1 MPLERVSQ
9 GFRDISMTFQ
19 NNPLNSDLI
28 VLKNETAIARSIRN
42 IVFTL
47 PGEKFFNPNFGSRV
61 SRSLFENVD
70 EISAS
75 NIRDEIATSIVNYES
90 RVNLRS
96 VDVIPDYDNNS
107 LDVTIIYNIVGIDI
121 PSTAIRVRF
130 ATNKINAISKFFK
143 SRFRSDKN

>member
-19 NNPLNSDLI
+19 SNPLTNDLI
-28 VLKNETAIARSIRN
+28 ALKNETAIARSIRN

-61 SRSLFENVD
+61 SRSLFENID

-75 NIRDEIATSIVNYES
+75 NIRDEIATSIVNFES
-90 RVNLRS
+90 RVSLI
-96 VDVIPDYDNNS
+96 DVQTIPDYDNGAFN
-107 LDVTIIYNIVGIDI
+107 VNIIYRIVGADI
-121 PSTAIRVRF
+121 PAQQLEFVLQPTR
-130 ATNKINAISKFFK
+130 
-143 SRFRSDKN
+143 

>member
-28 VLKNETAIARSIRN
+28 VLINETAIASSIRN

-75 NIRDEIATSIVNYES
+75 IIRDEIATSIVNFEP
-90 RVNLRS
+90 RVELIN
-96 VDVIPDYDNNS
+96 VEVFPDYDNNS
-107 LDVTIIYNIVGIDI
+107 FSVAIIYNIIGINVSAQQLEFVLQ
-121 PSTAIRVRF
+121 PTR
-130 ATNKINAISKFFK
+130 
-143 SRFRSDKN
+143 

>member
-9 GFRDISMTFQ
+9 GFKDISMTFQ

-47 PGEKFFNPNFGSRV
+47 PGEKFFNENFGSEV
-61 SRSLFENVD
+61 SRSLFELVD

-75 NIRDEIATSIVNYES
+75 NIRDEIALSIVNYEP
-90 RVNLRS
+90 RVKLIS

-107 LDVTIIYNIVGIDI
+107 LNVTIIYNIIGIDVQAQQLEFVLQ
-121 PSTAIRVRF
+121 PTR
-130 ATNKINAISKFFK
+130 
-143 SRFRSDKN
+143 